1 MKIQSIILASMTLF
15 VVSCNS
21 GADKKENT
29 TPNTSQAEASD
40 KFYRGAYDDDIVT
53 AVNGAKVNSAYN
65 EFLSE
70 GAFGGVQ
77 VIEASKG
84 VWTIAGYS
92 LANYT
97 FVEGKTGLIA
107 FDAGNNMGMGEAALK
122 LIQEK
127 VNKPVVA
134 IIYSHWHYT
143 GGAKAYAASNP
154 SGKVPIYAH
163 PDVEKNMSD
172 QGGTFLDMQNRR
184 GGMQLGAYL
193 PHEGADAAYGPAEP
207 LFEDPA
213 LNKHGHLKVTNP
225 VKHGETINID
235 GLDFTF
241 YHVVADTRDGLIAHI
256 PSLDVALAST
266 GVTNMLLS
274 MYTLRGD
281 YYRAPDD
288 LIEGIDLLRS
298 LNVATIIPVHGL
310 PLTGE
315 RAVSVPLAH
324 RDAYAFVNNQTIR
337 AINQGKGP
345 EQMVAEIQLAPHLA
359 NHPDLYPGYVD
370 NEYNIRG
377 QYRGIVGW
385 FGEEIADLHPPTTN
399 ELGQT
404 IIDMAGGI
412 DNVIKKAQDASNEK
426 KYNLS
431 VKLFSYV
438 LAVEPDNQK
447 AKQMK
452 ADDLRQMA
460 YTTKSGIQT
469 RNFLLTTAL
478 HLEGELDMYEQPAF
492 KIFGAATVDKIMASA
507 PGSSIKEL
515 EVKIDPAKSSDME
528 KVIKVTFSDTKQS
541 WAIHIRQG
549 VAEVLE
555 YKDGKVDAGLTL
567 PRKEWAS
574 LSMGELTLSEALAH
588 DNVTIDGDEADLKA
602 VLGVFDNISL

>member
-1 MKIQSIILASMTLF
+1 MKKQSIMMAMLALFTLSCIS
-15 VVSCNS
+15 VVAQN
-21 GADKKENT
+21 ENT
-29 TPNTSQAEASD
+29 TSKTEASD

-53 AVNGAKVNSAYN
+53 AANGAKVNSAYN
-65 EFLSE
+65 AFLSE
-70 GAFGGVQ
+70 GAFGGTQ
-77 VIEASKG
+77 VIEVQKG

-97 FVEGKTGLIA
+97 FIEGKTGLIA
-107 FDAGNNMGMGEAALK
+107 FDTGNNMGMGEAALK
-122 LIQEK
+122 MIQEK

-154 SGKVPIYAH
+154 SGKIPIYAH

-193 PHEGADAAYGPAEP
+193 PQEGADAAYGPAEP
-207 LFEDPA
+207 HYDDPE
-213 LNKHGHLKVTNP
+213 LNVHGHLPVTHP
-225 VKHGETINID
+225 VKEGETVNID

-241 YHVVADTRDGLIAHI
+241 YHVVADTRDALIAHA
-256 PSLDVALAST
+256 PSLDIALHST

-288 LIEGIDLLRS
+288 IIAGIDKLRS
-298 LNVATIIPVHGL
+298 LNASTLIGVHGL

-315 RAVSVPLAH
+315 SAVSVPLAH

-337 AINQGKGP
+337 AINNGKNP
-345 EQMVAEIQLAPHLA
+345 EQMVEEIQLAPHLA
-359 NHPDLYPGYVD
+359 NHPDLFPAYVD

-385 FGEEIADLHPPTTN
+385 FGEEIADLHPPKTK
-399 ELGQT
+399 ELAQT
-404 IIDMAGGI
+404 IIDMANGV
-412 DNVIKKAQDASNEK
+412 DNVINTAKEAADEK

-431 VKLFSYV
+431 IKLLAYV
-438 LAVEPDNQK
+438 IAVEPDNQK

-452 ADDLRQMA
+452 ADALRQMA
-460 YTTKSGIQT
+460 YTTKTGIQT

-478 HLEGELDMYEQPAF
+478 HLEGELDMYEQPDF
-492 KIFGAATVDKIMASA
+492 KIFGAATVDKLMAST

-515 EVKIDPAKSSDME
+515 EVKIDPAKSSDMQ
-528 KVIKVTFSDTKQS
+528 KVIKITFSDTKQS

-555 YKDGKVDAGLTL
+555 YKEGNVDASLTL
-567 PRKEWAS
+567 PRKEWAT
-574 LSMGELTLSEALAH
+574 LSMGELTLSKALA
-588 DNVTIDGDEADLKA
+588 NKSVTIDGDEADLKA
-602 VLGVFDNISL
+602 VLGVFDNITL